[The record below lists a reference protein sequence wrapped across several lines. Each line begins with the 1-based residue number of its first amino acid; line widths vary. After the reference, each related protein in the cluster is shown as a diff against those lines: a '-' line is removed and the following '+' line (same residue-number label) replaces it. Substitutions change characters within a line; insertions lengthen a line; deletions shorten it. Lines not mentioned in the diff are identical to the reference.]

1 MAHIFFTH
9 FTHVECRTRV
19 ALLLKC
25 FVYTL
30 RLHCNCIASVLY
42 TVRVHHRGERSPDP
56 HAMVEPSTTA
66 VPMDSR
72 TSKSKEQERHG
83 AKGLLDDR
91 TPAQLLIQGI
101 DVSDG
106 SKYTCKDL
114 FGDLTGASLMDAIW
128 EKFGVGE
135 QDVEWFYKTD
145 GGEQARTIMR
155 SPLSRQIQESTCSEY
170 MQRLYRE
177 GLSQL
182 ASGCLV
188 FNSKTYNIVVCC
200 YVSHC
205 FTTGKPLQ

>member
-1 MAHIFFTH
+1 
-9 FTHVECRTRV
+9 
-19 ALLLKC
+19 
-25 FVYTL
+25 
-30 RLHCNCIASVLY
+30 
-42 TVRVHHRGERSPDP
+42 
-56 HAMVEPSTTA
+56 
-66 VPMDSR
+66 MDSR

-182 ASGCLV
+182 ASGDAV
-188 FNSKTYNIVVCC
+188 FRFRDSSHSPPYEAGSFNHRAESFYRC
-200 YVSHC
+200 YSEAPDHDMVQKVLKKGL
-205 FTTGKPLQ
+205 TK

>member
-1 MAHIFFTH
+1 MICLFTRSWLTSSSLTSPMLNVEPVLPCLPICSNALFF
-9 FTHVECRTRV
+9 EA
-19 ALLLKC
+19 ALQL
-25 FVYTL
+25 Y
-30 RLHCNCIASVLY
+30 CICTPY
-42 TVRVHHRGERSPDP
+42 GERFPDP
-56 HAMVEPSTTA
+56 HAMEPSTTA
-66 VPMDSR
+66 VPMGSR

-128 EKFGVGE
+128 EKPGVGE

-155 SPLSRQIQESTCSEY
+155 SPLSRPIQESTCSEY

-188 FNSKTYNIVVCC
+188 FKNI
-200 YVSHC
+200 
-205 FTTGKPLQ
+205 